1 MRERINRLA
10 RGIVDSSV
18 PELVIKPERIEGVLS
33 PGESVRGEFSVQS
46 GNDLYIK
53 GLVYTGN
60 ERIKVE
66 NEAFGGLRNHIIYDI
81 DTCYLEDGDTIKG
94 SFYLV
99 TNGGEKEIPYS
110 LCIQTG
116 NRTENLRSLKTPRDF
131 AALAKKNWELAL
143 RLFEYQDF
151 TEAPV
156 MQDAQ
161 IRTIYEGL
169 KGRNGRNNLLEE
181 FLVAL
186 RVKEPVSLKADV
198 SKQVLDAPETV
209 VEGVI
214 QLTANGWGYAE
225 AKVEADGSFLSI
237 ERNAVTTRE
246 FDQDKCQI
254 HYQVFP
260 QYLHV
265 GRNFGSVRIKTLR
278 QEFILPIEVVKKESQ
293 GTDGREKKNADKAFV
308 YEYRNLLL
316 RQEFAPEADPALNS
330 TLMKKTENLRAR
342 FPEDADVRLWRA
354 DQLLKN
360 GRNDTA
366 VLALSEVRDT
376 ILKCRDIRPQLYCF
390 YQYLELLNEPSEEK
404 RVGLARYIRKLLSE
418 MKRTDGLLFHL
429 LVKTDKTC
437 LQNPLELYEQMR
449 SMFGHGCRS
458 PFLYGEAC
466 RLLNRYPD
474 LFVKM
479 GDFEVQLLL
488 NGLKN
493 NWLSKEIALMAAV
506 FLSNTKYYHKLLER
520 LAVSLY
526 KTYPEMKILE
536 ALCSLLIRGD
546 RRDGS
551 SFKWYEKAMKAHINL
566 TRLYEYFLYSLPEDY
581 GHALPKEVLL
591 YFSYDKSLD
600 KGSRSILYKN
610 ILQFVNPSSEIYQAY
625 VREMEQFAMEQLF
638 AGRMNSCLAVIYE
651 HMLYKDMIDT
661 KTAAILPRVLCCSR
675 VKCENSFMKYVIV
688 RCEELGEEEAFPL
701 EKGEAYV
708 PVVSKNTVLFFQ
720 DVYGGRY
727 LNISHRRLPVM
738 DKKELLDRCYE
749 VYPDHPILKL
759 RACERVVKKGIE
771 TEEEVLLLEDTLSQ
785 LKLNPVYE
793 RKLLGLIT
801 DHYCSKAVSGTE
813 EGEDRCT
820 FLVQMDKSLLDNQ
833 TRRKISEILISC
845 NYLREAYDM
854 LVDYQI
860 DDIDPEKLLDLCTR
874 MILQQLFDQDE
885 HLLYLAEKVF
895 ESGKADSVILDYL
908 CEHYNG
914 TTARMYEILI
924 QAVGAHVETYDLE
937 ERLLAQMLFTGN
949 CAQIDSVFDLYMKR
963 KQTKESMVKAYFTQK
978 CIQYFLDGKDID
990 KSIFGYLKNTVN
1002 ASMNKEK
1009 IPTIYLLAL
1018 TRFYGDNA
1026 KQESEISGEEKKQ
1039 LQMMINFLT
1048 ESGMVFPYM
1057 KQLEGLVSVPED
1069 IMDKTMIEYRGDKN
1083 RQPWIEMRI
1092 LPQEEHFTREEMRR
1106 VYQGIYIKEMT
1117 LFKGET
1123 LEYQIYERGEKGA
1136 VLVKEGRMACDLK
1149 IDGRENS
1156 RFACLNQMSEA
1167 MVKKDAEGL
1176 LEAMEDYVKKSMALG
1191 ILFPVK

>member
-18 PELVIKPERIEGVLS
+18 PELVIKPERIEGILS

-60 ERIKVE
+60 KRIKVE
-66 NEAFGGLRNHIIYDI
+66 NEAFGGLRNHIVYEI
-81 DTCYLEDGDTIKG
+81 DTRYLEDGDTIKG

-110 LCIQTG
+110 LRIQTG
-116 NRTENLRSLKTPRDF
+116 HRTETLEGLKTPRDF
-131 AALAKKNWELAL
+131 AALAKKNWDLAL

-151 TEAPV
+151 TDAPF
-156 MQDAQ
+156 MQHVQ

-169 KGRNGRNNLLEE
+169 KGRHGRNNLLEE

-186 RVKEPVSLKADV
+186 HVKEPVSLKADV
-198 SKQVLDAPETV
+198 SGCVIDAPQTIAEDV
-209 VEGVI
+209 LC
-214 QLTANGWGYAE
+214 LTASGWGYAE
-225 AKVEADGSFLSI
+225 AQIEADGKFLSI

-254 HYQVFP
+254 HYQISP
-260 QYLHV
+260 EYLH
-265 GRNFGSVRIKTLR
+265 GGKNFGSIRIKTLC
-278 QEFILPIEVVKKESQ
+278 QEFVLPIEVVKKSIR
-293 GTDGREKKNADKAFV
+293 DADNREKKNVDNRSA
-308 YEYRNLLL
+308 YEYINMLLC
-316 RQEFAPEADPALNS
+316 QEFVVEADPEINS
-330 TLMKKTENLRAR
+330 TLMKKAETLRAR
-342 FPEDADVRLWRA
+342 YPEDVRVRLWRA
-354 DQLLKN
+354 DQLWKN
-360 GRNDTA
+360 GRKEA
-366 VLALSEVRDT
+366 VVSALAEVRDT
-376 ILKCRDIRPQLYCF
+376 VLKCRDIKPELYC
-390 YQYLELLNEPSEEK
+390 YYRYLELLNEPAEDKSA
-404 RVGLARYIRKLLSE
+404 GLSRYIRKLLSE
-418 MKRTDGLLFHL
+418 TRRTDGALLHL
-429 LVKTDKTC
+429 LIKIDRTC

-449 SMFGHGCRS
+449 SMFGRGCRS

-479 GDFEVQLLL
+479 GDFEIQILL

-493 NWLSKEIALMAAV
+493 SWLSKEIALMAAV
-506 FLSNTKYYHKLLER
+506 FLSNIKYYHRLLER
-520 LAVSLY
+520 LTVSLY
-526 KTYPEMKILE
+526 KSYPEMKVLE

-546 RRDGS
+546 RTDS
-551 SFKWYEKAMKAHINL
+551 ASFVWYEKAMKAHINI

-600 KGSRSILYKN
+600 QTRRSILYKN
-610 ILQFVNPSSEIYQAY
+610 ILQYVNPSSEIYQTY

-638 AGRMNSCLAVIYE
+638 AGRMNGDLAVIYE
-651 HMLYKDMIDT
+651 HMLYKDMIDE
-661 KTAAILPRVLCCSR
+661 KTASILPKVLCCSR
-675 VKCENSFMKYVIV
+675 VKCENNRMKYVVV
-688 RCEELGEEEAFPL
+688 RCEKLYEEETFLL
-701 EKGEAYV
+701 ENGEAYV

-727 LNISHRRLPVM
+727 LNVSYRRLPAM
-738 DKKELLDRCYE
+738 NQKELLDQCYK

-759 RACERVVKKGIE
+759 RACETVVKKGVE
-771 TEEEVLLLEDTLSQ
+771 TEKEVLLLEDTLSQ

-793 RKLLGLIT
+793 KKLLGLVT
-801 DHYCSKAVSGTE
+801 DYYCEKADSDTDQG
-813 EGEDRCT
+813 EGRCT
-820 FLVQMDKSLLDNQ
+820 FFMQMDKSVLDNQ
-833 TRRKISEILISC
+833 TRTKICEILIRC
-845 NYLREAYDM
+845 NYLREAYSM
-854 LVDYQI
+854 LVDYKLE
-860 DDIDPEKLLDLCTR
+860 DIDPKKRLDLCTR

-895 ESGKADSVILDYL
+895 ETGMADSVILDYL

-914 TTARMYEILI
+914 STSRMYEILI

-937 ERLLAQMLFTGN
+937 ERLLAQMLFTGS
-949 CAQIDSVFDLYMKR
+949 CTRIDSVFDLYMKR
-963 KQTKESMVKAYFTQK
+963 KQTRESVVKAYFTQK
-978 CIQYFLDGKDID
+978 CIQYFLEEKEID
-990 KSIFGYLKNTVN
+990 QAVFGYLKNAVN

-1009 IPTIYLLAL
+1009 LPTICLLAL
-1018 TRFYGDNA
+1018 TRYYGEQAQQNI
-1026 KQESEISGEEKKQ
+1026 SEDEKKQ
-1039 LQMMINFLT
+1039 LQMMLDLLL
-1048 ESGMVFPYM
+1048 EGGMVFPYM
-1057 KQLEGLVSVPED
+1057 QQLAGLVSVPED

-1092 LPQEEHFTREEMRR
+1092 RPQEEYFTREEMHR

-1123 LEYQIYERGEKGA
+1123 LEYQIYERKAAGT
-1136 VLVKEGRMACDLK
+1136 VLVKEDRAVCKLQTAVKEG
-1149 IDGRENS
+1149 S
-1156 RFACLNQMSEA
+1156 RFACLNKMSEA
-1167 MVKKDAEGL
+1167 LDKQDSEGL
-1176 LEAMEDYVKKSMALG
+1176 LEAMEDYVKKSMTLG

>member
-18 PELVIKPERIEGVLS
+18 PELVIKPERIEGILS

-60 ERIKVE
+60 ERVKVE
-66 NEAFGGLRNHIIYDI
+66 NEAFGGLRNHIIYEI
-81 DTCYLEDGDTIKG
+81 DTRYLEDGDTIKG

-110 LCIQTG
+110 LRIQTG
-116 NRTENLRSLKTPRDF
+116 NRAETLVSLKTPRDF

-151 TEAPV
+151 TEAPF
-156 MQDAQ
+156 MQDVQ
-161 IRTIYEGL
+161 TRTIYEGL

-186 RVKEPVSLKADV
+186 HVKEPVSLKADV
-198 SKQVLDAPETV
+198 SGLVMDAPETV
-209 VEGVI
+209 AEDVI
-214 QLTANGWGYAE
+214 CVTASGWGYAE
-225 AKVEADGSFLSI
+225 AQVEADGTFLSI

-254 HYQVFP
+254 HYQIFP
-260 QYLHV
+260 QYLHG
-265 GRNFGSVRIKTLR
+265 GRNFGAIRIKTLR
-278 QEFILPIEVVKKESQ
+278 QEFVLPIEVVKKNTQ
-293 GTDGREKKNADKAFV
+293 GAENREKKNVDDRSA
-308 YEYRNLLL
+308 YEYIDLLL
-316 RQEFAPEADPALNS
+316 SQEFAGEADLEVNS
-330 TLMKKTENLRAR
+330 TLIKKVENLRAR
-342 FPEDADVRLWRA
+342 YPEDVRPRLWRA
-354 DQLLKN
+354 DQLCKN
-360 GRNDTA
+360 GRKEAA
-366 VLALSEVRDT
+366 VSALAEVKDT
-376 ILKCRDIRPQLYCF
+376 ILKCRDIKPELYCY
-390 YQYLELLNEPSEEK
+390 YQYLELLNEPSEDK
-404 RVGLARYIRKLLSE
+404 SAGLARYIRKLLSE
-418 MKRTDGLLFHL
+418 TRRTDGALLHL
-429 LVKTDKTC
+429 LIKTDRTC

-449 SMFGHGCRS
+449 SMFGRGCRS

-493 NWLSKEIALMAAV
+493 GWLSKEIALMAAV
-506 FLSNTKYYHKLLER
+506 FLSNVKYYHRLLER
-520 LAVSLY
+520 LAAGLY
-526 KTYPEMKILE
+526 KSYPEMKILE

-546 RRDGS
+546 RTDRGS
-551 SFKWYEKAMKAHINL
+551 FAWYEKAMKAHINL

-600 KGSRSILYKN
+600 QTSRSVLYKN
-610 ILQFVNPSSEIYQAY
+610 ILQYVNPSSDIYQTY

-638 AGRMNSCLAVIYE
+638 AGRMNGALAVIYE

-661 KTAAILPRVLCCSR
+661 KTASILPKVLCCSR
-675 VKCENSFMKYVIV
+675 VKCENSRMKYVVV
-688 RCEELGEEEAFPL
+688 RCEELYEEEAFPL
-701 EKGEAYV
+701 ENGEAYV

-727 LNISHRRLPVM
+727 FNVSHRRLPAM
-738 DKKELLDRCYE
+738 DQKELLDQCYR

-759 RACERVVKKGIE
+759 RACEAVVKKGVE
-771 TEEEVLLLEDTLSQ
+771 TEEEILLLEDTLSR

-793 RKLLGLIT
+793 KKLLGLVT
-801 DHYCSKAVSGTE
+801 DYYCKKAASDTDQGE
-813 EGEDRCT
+813 ERCT
-820 FLVQMDKSLLDNQ
+820 FLIQMDKSLLDNQ
-833 TRRKISEILISC
+833 TRKKICEILIRC

-854 LVDYQI
+854 LVDYQM
-860 DDIDPEKLLDLCTR
+860 DDIDPEELMDLCTR

-895 ESGKADSVILDYL
+895 EAGKADSVILDYL

-914 TTARMYEILI
+914 TTSRMYEILI
-924 QAVGAHVETYDLE
+924 QAAGAHVETYDLE

-963 KQTKESMVKAYFTQK
+963 KQTRESMVKAYFTQK
-978 CIQYFLDGKDID
+978 CIQYFLEGKEID
-990 KSIFGYLKNTVN
+990 ATIFGYLKNAVN

-1009 IPTIYLLAL
+1009 LPTIYLLAL
-1018 TRFYGDNA
+1018 TRYYGEQKDL
-1026 KQESEISGEEKKQ
+1026 EISEEEKKQ
-1039 LQMMINFLT
+1039 LQMMLDLLL
-1048 ESGMVFPYM
+1048 EGGMVFPYM
-1057 KQLEGLVSVPED
+1057 KQLAGLVSVPED
-1069 IMDKTMIEYRGDKN
+1069 IMDKTIIEYRGDKN

-1106 VYQGIYIKEMT
+1106 VYQGIYIKEIT

-1123 LEYQIYERGEKGA
+1123 LEYQIYERKETGA
-1136 VLVKEGRMACDLK
+1136 VLVKEDRAVCSLQTEAK
-1149 IDGRENS
+1149 ENS

-1167 MVKKDAEGL
+1167 LAEQDPEGL